1 MKAMREL
8 LIGMLTAIA
17 SIVIVMGGITL
28 SLAQGQPVAL
38 FPTIVLPTNTLPPA
52 PTVLGIPSPTVLSG
66 FNLIATATLSPVPSI
81 TATEMVPTNCPPPRG
96 WQQYVVPSGVNL
108 DDLARSRG
116 TTVARLMEAN
126 CLVSQDLMPDII
138 LYVPPPPKPTHEAT
152 HTERPGDT
160 GTPEPTL
167 TTAKVTPVPCGQP
180 HGWGLYYVQPGDTLY
195 HLGMIFNT
203 TVSALQQAN
212 CLGNSTYI
220 YVGQQLYVPVP
231 PTRTPTDIPTQAPT
245 VPHKT
250 STRTATNIP
259 IFTIPPTSTKTST
272 PLPTHTYTPT
282 HTPTSTPTHTFT
294 FTPTPTRTPTPSD
307 TPTSSPTPT
316 PTSTPTD
323 TLAVQ

>member
-38 FPTIVLPTNTLPPA
+38 FPTPVIPGNTLTPV
-52 PTVLGIPSPTVLSG
+52 PTAQGVPNPTVLSG
-66 FNLIATATLSPVPSI
+66 FNLSVTATLSPVPSI
-81 TATEMVPTNCPPPRG
+81 TTTEIVPTNCPPPRG

-138 LYVPPPPKPTHEAT
+138 LYVPPKPTHEPT
-152 HTERPGDT
+152 HTEQAQATD
-160 GTPEPTL
+160 TPEPTR
-167 TTAKVTPVPCGQP
+167 TTAKVTPVTCGQP
-180 HGWGLYYVQPGDTLY
+180 HGWGLYYVRSGDTLY

-203 TVSALQQAN
+203 TVTELQRAN

-220 YVGQQLYVPVP
+220 YAGQQLYVPIP
-231 PTRTPTDIPTQAPT
+231 PTPTPTKIPTEAPT

-250 STRTATNIP
+250 NTRTATNIP
-259 IFTIPPTSTKTST
+259 IFTLSPTKTFT
-272 PLPTHTYTPT
+272 PLPTRTYTNT
-282 HTPTSTPTHTFT
+282 HT
-294 FTPTPTRTPTPSD
+294 
-307 TPTSSPTPT
+307 PTPT
-316 PTSTPTD
+316 PTSTFTFTPPPTATPTSTPTDAPTPTPTD
-323 TLAVQ
+323 TLGPL